1 MGAWFEAKIV
11 KISMD
16 DKSERKTDGE
26 EMETDDDGQS
36 DHDGYI
42 YSVVFDG

>member
-11 KISMD
+11 KISKD

-26 EMETDDDGQS
+26 EMKTDDDGWS

>member
-11 KISMD
+11 KISKD

-26 EMETDDDGQS
+26 GMETNDGGRS

>member
-11 KISMD
+11 KISKD
-16 DKSERKTDGE
+16 DKSERKTDGG
-26 EMETDDDGQS
+26 METNDGGRS
-36 DHDGYI
+36 DHDCYI

>member
-11 KISMD
+11 KISKD
-16 DKSERKTDGE
+16 DKNERKTD
-26 EMETDDDGQS
+26 METDDDGQS

>member
-11 KISMD
+11 KIFKD
-16 DKSERKTDGE
+16 DKSECKTDGE
-26 EMETDDDGQS
+26 EMETDDDGRL

>member
-11 KISMD
+11 KISKD
-16 DKSERKTDGE
+16 DKNERKTDGE
-26 EMETDDDGQS
+26 KMETDDDGQS

-42 YSVVFDG
+42 YSLVFDG